1 MSIKT
6 NYEDIRELERNLFI
20 LDEGLAEA
28 EDRLKDQEVSLIILD
43 KYVDYL
49 KTQYTRS
56 YNGRKRKQNRP

>member
-20 LDEGLAEA
+20 LDERLAEA

>member
-20 LDEGLAEA
+20 LDERLSEA

-56 YNGRKRKQNRP
+56 HNGRKRKQNRP

>member
-20 LDEGLAEA
+20 LDERLSEA

-49 KTQYTRS
+49 KT
-56 YNGRKRKQNRP
+56 

>member
-6 NYEDIRELERNLFI
+6 NYEDIGELERNLFI
-20 LDEGLAEA
+20 LDERLAEA

>member
-20 LDEGLAEA
+20 LDERLSEA